1 MCLLPS
7 AYFCFTF
14 WFITGS
20 RQGWK
25 SENFSSVK
33 RRDQKGRYTKTSI
46 ILSESFMHIYCPI
59 LQGPLFMLE
68 KFPHENNWSKST
80 NFWFLYLI
88 TWREKYQNPG
98 HGINARTDWLW
109 DKETFQ
115 LSTSKI
121 SESWKTFGVN
131 RVLNWIKARHNSLS
145 CKTTLCD
152 SVGCLFYFTHSM
164 WDTVRVATLHIGKTW
179 KVDSPCQI
187 HFQ

>member
-1 MCLLPS
+1 MFLLPS

-33 RRDQKGRYTKTSI
+33 RRDQKGRYIKTSI

-68 KFPHENNWSKST
+68 KLPHENNSSKST
-80 NFWFLYLI
+80 NFWF
-88 TWREKYQNPG
+88 TWREKISKSLAW
-98 HGINARTDWLW
+98 HERKRTYCLR
-109 DKETFQ
+109 DKGTFQ
-115 LSTSKI
+115 LSSSKI
-121 SESWKTFGVN
+121 SERWKSFGVN
-131 RVLNWIKARHNSLS
+131 KVLNWIKDRHNGLS

-152 SVGCLFYFTHSM
+152 SVCCLFLFYTFHVGHCQSGHFTY
-164 WDTVRVATLHIGKTW
+164 W
-179 KVDSPCQI
+179 KNLESG
-187 HFQ
+187 